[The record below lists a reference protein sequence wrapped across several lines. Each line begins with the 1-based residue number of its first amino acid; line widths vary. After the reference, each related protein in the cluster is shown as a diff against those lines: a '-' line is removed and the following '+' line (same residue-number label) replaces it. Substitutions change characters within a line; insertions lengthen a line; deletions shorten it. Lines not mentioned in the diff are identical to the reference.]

1 MKKYGIVK
9 VKKLL
14 YFFRVGRWDAL
25 SFPTLPPELEYS
37 SFQFYQ
43 YRDFKFHLTLYT
55 LRILVFRVVGF
66 LARLSHVC
74 PIHSSN
80 STRCRLAD

>member
-1 MKKYGIVK
+1 MNETYVK
-9 VKKLL
+9 VKGEW
-14 YFFRVGRWDAL
+14 Y
-25 SFPTLPPELEYS
+25 
-37 SFQFYQ
+37 
-43 YRDFKFHLTLYT
+43 YT

-80 STRCRLAD
+80 STRCRLAEV